1 MLVLKTWGNPEC
13 SVDVCWDVGGGVCVT
28 GTLSLQKHYALCWV
42 NSIALTLAVWAERR
56 PWCILKC
63 THTPPLNS
71 MMQTTRAIPTLSG
84 ERELRDC
91 FSYLF
96 ILKLFFFLFN
106 GYARLDGWERITS
119 VNPVEKEI
127 LIRLYVP
134 RYCFCS
140 SLVLDILPKLMLKP
154 KPNH

>member
-28 GTLSLQKHYALCWV
+28 GTLSLQKHCALCWV

-91 FSYLF
+91 FSYLY
-96 ILKLFFFLFN
+96 ILKLFFFPLMAMRDLMAGKGLLRSTPSKKKSLFVCMCP
-106 GYARLDGWERITS
+106 DI
-119 VNPVEKEI
+119 VFVPVWFWT
-127 LIRLYVP
+127 
-134 RYCFCS
+134 YCLNWC
-140 SLVLDILPKLMLKP
+140 
-154 KPNH
+154 